1 MRPVSGKRTPGA
13 AFSASPRLPPA
24 QSSCTSSLVTAAHC
38 ARGPGAGDLGAL
50 LLHWLIRCLRVAPRP
65 RAGPAGRAE
74 APRVA
79 RGPAFRPGTTSLPR
93 QPTGPLHPAEEEAP
107 RPGYPNGTA
116 PGAGGRGGEKGVS
129 LQTPALTLPSPH
141 LRAAPPR
148 DCRLKMA
155 FPPPPLLAS
164 GFSRANR
171 PSTRSFL
178 PPSAGDDSFAR
189 ASIYLEKVDLA
200 PGCSKPGRAISEA
213 EQGQGWDHQPALR
226 PGRRGLASG
235 LGQGGIWSW
244 RKWEFPGFVI
254 LHCHLLHILV
264 YGL

>member
-38 ARGPGAGDLGAL
+38 ARGPGAGDLSAL
-50 LLHWLIRCLRVAPRP
+50 LLHWLIRCLRGAPRP

-116 PGAGGRGGEKGVS
+116 PGAGGGGEAKRGS
-129 LQTPALTLPSPH
+129 LS
-141 LRAAPPR
+141 
-148 DCRLKMA
+148 RLQLSHC
-155 FPPPPLLAS
+155 PPPTSGQPRHVTAGSKWRSRLL
-164 GFSRANR
+164 
-171 PSTRSFL
+171 PCWHL
-178 PPSAGDDSFAR
+178 D
-189 ASIYLEKVDLA
+189 
-200 PGCSKPGRAISEA
+200 
-213 EQGQGWDHQPALR
+213 
-226 PGRRGLASG
+226 
-235 LGQGGIWSW
+235 
-244 RKWEFPGFVI
+244 FPE
-254 LHCHLLHILV
+254 
-264 YGL
+264 